1 MIAPMPTRALPDLSQ
16 HSIDLAPY
24 AGRWIAV
31 VRDHVAAVALTPHDA
46 LLAAKLSRPKDE
58 PMIVFVPVDIGDKM
72 KG

>member
-1 MIAPMPTRALPDLSQ
+1 MITPMTTPALPDLPQ
-16 HSIDLAPY
+16 HSIDPAPY

-58 PMIVFVPVDIGDKM
+58 PMIVFVPMDICDEM